1 MSDYKYSA
9 VETFRTGYEQSSAS
23 VRVRPLPGQG
33 LSTDMRVE
41 CSRQMRKNHPIGT
54 IFKIQAKLTTR
65 EGGTPFL
72 FSSHTWPYTLLTS
85 EQAEDFIQ
93 KNF

>member
-1 MSDYKYSA
+1 MSEYKYYA
-9 VETFRTGYEQSSAS
+9 VETFSPGYEKSSAS
-23 VRVRPLPGQG
+23 VRVRPLAGQG

-72 FSSHTWPYTLLTS
+72 FSSHTWPYTLLTT

>member
-1 MSDYKYSA
+1 MSEYKYYA
-9 VETFRTGYEQSSAS
+9 VETFRPGYEQSSAS

-54 IFKIQAKLTTR
+54 IFKIQAKITDR
-65 EGGTPFL
+65 EGGTSFL
-72 FSSHTWPYTLLTS
+72 FSSHTWPYTVLTS
-85 EQAEDFIQ
+85 EQAQDFIR